1 LCVFLFLLLW
11 SRLDRYLPSIL
22 DLCL

>member
-1 LCVFLFLLLW
+1 LYLFLCLLLW
-11 SRLDRYLPSIL
+11 SRLDRCLPSIL